1 MCPPLSEHESGLG
14 LRLVVG
20 GGGGADDDGGPTV
33 PPQRIL
39 KDSGHFTVSV
49 WDIALK
55 QSRPNKQRKFIKRN
69 NNRIASRL

>member
-49 WDIALK
+49 RDITLK
-55 QSRPNKQRKFIKRN
+55 HNKTTFTKRN
-69 NNRIASRL
+69 NNRIPIQVVTF